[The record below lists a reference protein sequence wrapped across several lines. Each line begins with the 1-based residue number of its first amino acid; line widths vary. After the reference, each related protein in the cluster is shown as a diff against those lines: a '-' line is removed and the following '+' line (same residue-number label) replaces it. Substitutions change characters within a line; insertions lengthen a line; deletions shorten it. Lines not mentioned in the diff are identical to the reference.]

1 MNDIAVRRIEKTI
14 LEVMGQ
20 RYPGA
25 KFDRDMRAD
34 FRAMAVAIAKSA
46 PVFKAAQQAE
56 SDPAVTP
63 DCAGAGTLS
72 SSMTGPPDPRGP
84 FFSTQWE
91 REDWER
97 RQRGEPETGPASS
110 SVTSKDSA

>member
-14 LEVMGQ
+14 LEVMDK

-46 PVFKAAQQAE
+46 PDFKAAQQAE
-56 SDPAVTP
+56 SDPAVTL
-63 DCAGAGTLS
+63 DWAGAGA
-72 SSMTGPPDPRGP
+72 DPRGP
-84 FFSTQWE
+84 FFLTQWE
-91 REDWER
+91 REDHER
-97 RQRGEPETGPASS
+97 RQRGDPEVGPSS
-110 SVTSKDSA
+110 SLTSNQRGGE